1 MKYTYIVNDMACGHC
16 KMHIEKALKALEG
29 VESFNVDL
37 KTKKVEVQT
46 SLNPGLIEGA
56 IRDAGY
62 TPEKV

>member
-1 MKYTYIVNDMACGHC
+1 MKYTYTVNDMACGHC
-16 KMHIEKALKALEG
+16 KMHIEKAG

-46 SLNPGLIEGA
+46 ELNPELVEGA
-56 IRDAGY
+56 IKDAGY